1 MKMDAVYRETALPGS
16 HNGLGSSA
24 MLHHECRHMAAH
36 LGTAGEKSST
46 IEDRPETATLRQ
58 VDGITHEADQTT
70 DEDVSSHSMQYVHR
84 DGGWQG
90 AEGHRMGS
98 MRIKYTAYDTPPP
111 SVESASANMGDC
123 RTFSS

>member
-24 MLHHECRHMAAH
+24 MLHNECRHMAAH

-46 IEDRPETATLRQ
+46 IEDRPETAALRQ

-70 DEDVSSHSMQYVHR
+70 DEDVATVCSMCTGMV
-84 DGGWQG
+84 DGRVPRVTGWG
-90 AEGHRMGS
+90 R
-98 MRIKYTAYDTPPP
+98 
-111 SVESASANMGDC
+111 
-123 RTFSS
+123 